1 MRESTKTEKP
11 KTKLH
16 PPHPFVVI
24 FAAMAFAMVLTFLVP
39 LGRYELKQ
47 VTTLVGGE
55 QKTETVVDPNSFRY
69 ILDENGERV
78 VYPAPLFG
86 PSAHGRQ
93 GMMNVLFSG
102 LEYGEQAAGTAGLIA
117 YMLVIGGSFGI
128 LLRTGVI
135 DQSILRILHRTE
147 GVVMLFPP
155 LLFVLFSLAGA
166 VFGFSEGAIPLAMLI
181 IPLLIGMDFDAV
193 TGVLVTFVATQIG
206 IAASWCSPEAL
217 TTAQTIAGVPVFS
230 GSSFRFILWLI
241 LTLLG
246 AAYTTRYA
254 WRIHTSTHRSVSYQ
268 SDARCRGRLQNLRER
283 REPLTLGGRL
293 VLLTVALSLGWML
306 WGALTME
313 YNLADIASIFFVMA
327 VVVSILGV
335 WFHVGGMHFAD
346 IPRAFQSGAFEL
358 VGAVLVVGMA
368 QGMVLLLGG
377 INPTDASVLNTILH
391 WTARVLRELPSMLT
405 SWLMYIFHFFLSFVV
420 PSDLGQASLT
430 MPVMAPLADSLGIS
444 RQISVLAFQ
453 LGGCLAHLIMPTS
466 GCLIGILSIARLE
479 WGDWLRSQWKALA
492 VVVGLGFLALTIGF
506 FMGYA

>member
-1 MRESTKTEKP
+1 MRESTKTEKTR
-11 KTKLH
+11 KKLQ
-16 PPHPFVVI
+16 PPHPFIVI
-24 FAAMAFAMVLTFLVP
+24 FAAMAFALVLTFLVP

-55 QKTETVVDPNSFRY
+55 QKTETVVDPESFRY

-128 LLRTGVI
+128 LMRTGVI
-135 DQSILRILHRTE
+135 DQYILRVLHRTE

-166 VFGFSEGAIPLAMLI
+166 MFGFSEGAIPLAILI

-193 TGVLVTFVATQIG
+193 TGVLVTFVATQLG
-206 IAASWCSPEAL
+206 ITASWCSPKAL

-230 GSSFRFILWLI
+230 GAQYRFVLWLV
-241 LTLLG
+241 LTLAG
-246 AAYTTRYA
+246 AAYTTWYA

-293 VLLTVALSLGWML
+293 VLLTVGFSIAWML
-306 WGALTME
+306 WGTINME
-313 YNLADIASIFFVMA
+313 YGLADIASLFFVMA
-327 VVVSILGV
+327 VVVGVLGTV
-335 WFHVGGMHFAD
+335 FHLGGMHFAD
-346 IPRAFQSGAFEL
+346 IPRAFQSGASDL

-391 WTARVLRELPSMLT
+391 WTARVLRELPSVLT
-405 SWLMYIFHFFLSFVV
+405 SWLMYIFHFWLSFVV
-420 PSDLGQASLT
+420 PSDTGQAALT
-430 MPVMAPLADSLGIS
+430 MPVMAPLADGLGIS
-444 RQISVLAFQ
+444 RQIAVLAFQ
-453 LGGCLAHLIMPTS
+453 IGGCLAHLIMPTS

-479 WGDWLRSQWKALA
+479 WGDWLRSQWKALL
-492 VVVGLGFLALTIGF
+492 VVFGVGFLALTAGF